1 MSLAFDMPE
10 SSMSLSEFAYS
21 LSAVEDE
28 GPSKEVRELGAA
40 AGAILGVFVIP
51 TLLRNMRRGGPVGT
65 GTILAGG
72 VIGAVLGYWR
82 PLPMTLIQGSLLLTE
97 L

>member
-28 GPSKEVRELGAA
+28 RPSKEVRELGAA

-51 TLLRNMRRGGPVGT
+51 TLLRNLSRGAPIGT
-65 GTILAGG
+65 GTLIMGG
-72 VIGAVLGYWR
+72 VLGAVLGYWK